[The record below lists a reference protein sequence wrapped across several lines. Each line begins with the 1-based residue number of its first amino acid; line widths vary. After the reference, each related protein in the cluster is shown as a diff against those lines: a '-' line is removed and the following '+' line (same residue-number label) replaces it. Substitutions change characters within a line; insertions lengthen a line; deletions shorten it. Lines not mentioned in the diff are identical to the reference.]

1 MKIICEWAE
10 KNRYLQ
16 NFNGQVYPCCYLVQT
31 QTQKLFANGEAIVTG
46 GGTIQLE
53 EKQEIFKKYN
63 EVKDE
68 LNVFNNDIK
77 TILSHEWF
85 TKTLP
90 ESWDDPDKT
99 LRQCTKH
106 CGVKE

>member
-1 MKIICEWAE
+1 MEIICEWAE

-16 NFNGQVYPCCYLVQT
+16 NFNGQIYPCCYLVQT
-31 QTQKLFANGEAIVTG
+31 QTQKVFNGTN
-46 GGTIQLE
+46 QP
-53 EKQEIFKKYN
+53 EKQEVLNKYN

-68 LNVFNNDIK
+68 LNIFNNDIE

-106 CGVKE
+106 CGVKK

>member
-31 QTQKLFANGEAIVTG
+31 QTQKLFNGTNRP
-46 GGTIQLE
+46 E
-53 EKQEIFKKYN
+53 EQEIFKKYN

-68 LNVFNNDIK
+68 LNVFNNDIE

-99 LRQCTKH
+99 LKQCTKH

>member
-16 NFNGQVYPCCYLVQT
+16 NFNGQVYPCCYLVQL
-31 QTQKLFANGEAIVTG
+31 QTQKLFNGTNRP
-46 GGTIQLE
+46 E
-53 EKQEIFKKYN
+53 EQEIFKKYN

-68 LNVFNNDIK
+68 LNVFNNDIE

-90 ESWDDPDKT
+90 ESWDDPNKT
-99 LRQCTKH
+99 LKQCTKH

>member
-1 MKIICEWAE
+1 MEIICEWAE

-16 NFNGQVYPCCYLVQT
+16 NFNGQIYPCCYLVQT
-31 QTQKLFANGEAIVTG
+31 QTQKVFNGTNRP
-46 GGTIQLE
+46 
-53 EKQEIFKKYN
+53 EKQEVLNKYN

-68 LNVFNNDIK
+68 LNIFNNDIE

-99 LRQCTKH
+99 LDQCTKH
-106 CGVKE
+106 CGVKK

>member
-31 QTQKLFANGEAIVTG
+31 QTQKLFNGTNRP
-46 GGTIQLE
+46 E
-53 EKQEIFKKYN
+53 EQEIFKKYN

-68 LNVFNNDIK
+68 LNVFNNDIE

-90 ESWDDPDKT
+90 ESWDDPNKT
-99 LRQCTKH
+99 LKQCTKH

>member
-31 QTQKLFANGEAIVTG
+31 QTQKLFNGTNIP
-46 GGTIQLE
+46 E
-53 EKQEIFKKYN
+53 EQEIFNKYN

-68 LNVFNNDIK
+68 LNIFNNSIED
-77 TILSHEWF
+77 ILSHEWF

-106 CGVKE
+106 CGVRE

>member
-1 MKIICEWAE
+1 MGDEGREMNIICEWAE
-10 KNRYLQ
+10 KNKYLQ
-16 NFNGQVYPCCYLVQT
+16 NFNGQVYPCCYLVNAH
-31 QTQKLFANGEAIVTG
+31 TQKIYEGQGEI
-46 GGTIQLE
+46 
-53 EKQEIFKKYN
+53 QEIFNKYN

-68 LNVFNNDIK
+68 LNIFNNDIE

-106 CGVKE
+106 CGVKK